1 MLKSFLKYQNDQLFK
16 IFHSK
21 LGLRE
26 LEQKKNLLLRE
37 KNWKKLIECLEN
49 KEEVTLNFW
58 DGTNF
63 FSFKL

>member
-58 DGTNF
+58 DGTKF
-63 FSFKL
+63 FSFK